1 MLESSATR
9 AASGNEFRRHWR
21 ALVGSMMAA
30 SVGVIGLNAYTGG
43 AFVPELV
50 AKVGYTREQLSFATL
65 LLSATVALV
74 VPWVGQAVDRWGATR
89 IIAIAVVGEAL
100 GFFLLGAAPA
110 RFGWYAAAMILL
122 ALLGVGTTPP
132 TYARVV
138 AARFD
143 RRRGLALGL
152 MIAGLGVT
160 AITAPPSS
168 GADPPVSA
176 GLESGVTCST
186 GVTAGSITAGTA
198 SSACGGRR

>member
-1 MLESSATR
+1 MPASSATR
-9 AASGNEFRRHWR
+9 TAPENEFRRHWR

-65 LLSATVALV
+65 LLSATV
-74 VPWVGQAVDRWGATR
+74 VP
-89 IIAIAVVGEAL
+89 
-100 GFFLLGAAPA
+100 
-110 RFGWYAAAMILL
+110 L

-160 AITAPPSS
+160 AITAPMVMTRVIAAV
-168 GADPPVSA
+168 G
-176 GLESGVTCST
+176 
-186 GVTAGSITAGTA
+186 
-198 SSACGGRR
+198 